1 MKPNILFIV
10 IDSFN
15 AKNFFGETKT
25 SVTPTIDYLIKNGTY
40 FDKAITVA
48 PTTIPS
54 IASIFT
60 GLYPSQSIK
69 KIGKTLKINDN
80 VENYIKKLKNH
91 GYTAHA
97 IVPKIISLAN
107 LNSIFDEN
115 IEEFDSFATL
125 YDGVGEKILK
135 KIDLNEKNPW
145 FYYVHLMDIHGD
157 ATFHLTEKAK
167 NYENPKFGKN
177 RYERMV
183 SAMDSW
189 LQEIFKKIDLD
200 NTLVVLTA
208 DHGSFTANYD
218 QDMEKQNDISN
229 KKRETVESNSYK
241 IGYKVFANLP
251 GAFNPVRKFISK
263 KYIEKRNKNIDLKL
277 KLQLKQIDLSELSVY
292 KKRLLEYSVN
302 TDIRLFDDICR
313 VPLLFLGVKVPKKI
327 IYDQVKNI
335 DSFPTIFDLIGLKNE
350 LYNSNQSLVPLMEG
364 KQVNESDVFL
374 YSVTNS
380 DDEVVIGIRTN
391 EFKYFR
397 KINESINSALLF
409 NLKNDPYEEINLIKE
424 KQDLVLKLEQKLI
437 SFLNLNLPY
446 DENENENENED
457 EQIKAELKK
466 LGYL

>member
-1 MKPNILFIV
+1 MKPNILLIV

-15 AKNFFGETKT
+15 TKKFFGETKT

-40 FDKAITVA
+40 FNKAITVA
-48 PTTIPS
+48 TTTIPS
-54 IASIFT
+54 ISSVFT
-60 GLYPSQSIK
+60 GLYPSQSVK
-69 KIGKTLKINDN
+69 KTGNFLKINNN
-80 VENYIKKLKNH
+80 VENYIQKLRDH
-91 GYTAHA
+91 GYNTHA

-107 LNSIFDEN
+107 LNSIFNEN

-135 KIDLNEKNPW
+135 KINSSQKNPW

-157 ATFHLTEKAK
+157 ATFHLGETPKK
-167 NYENPKFGKN
+167 YQNHKFGKN

-189 LQEIFKKIDLD
+189 LQEIIEKIDLD

-229 KKRETVESNSYK
+229 KKRETIESNSYK
-241 IGYKVFANLP
+241 IGYNIFTNLP
-251 GAFNPVRKFISK
+251 SIFNPLRKFISK
-263 KYIEKRNKNIDLKL
+263 KYIKKRNKTIDLKL
-277 KLQLKQIDLSELSVY
+277 KLQLENIDFSGLSEY
-292 KKRLLEYSVN
+292 KKRLLKDSVN
-302 TDIRLFDDICR
+302 SSTKLFDDICR
-313 VPLLFLGVKVPKKI
+313 IPLLFFGVKVPKKI
-327 IYDQVKNI
+327 ISHQVKNI
-335 DSFPTIFDLIGLKNE
+335 DIFPTIFDLIGLKNE
-350 LYNSNQSLVPLMEG
+350 LNASNQSLVPLMEG
-364 KQVNESDVFL
+364 LQVKDSDVFI

-380 DDEVVIGIRTN
+380 DDDVVVGIRTN

-409 NLKNDPYEEINLIKE
+409 DLKNDPYEEINLIKE
-424 KQDLVLKLEQKLI
+424 KQDLVLKLEQKLTR
-437 SFLNLNLPY
+437 FLKLNLPY
-446 DENENENENED
+446 NENLNEYED